1 MGAIGGFSIE
11 LAVNPRL
18 TWTDKF
24 ALFRTDGDVKPLIR
38 QEEEAVSMSAI
49 AEGSEE
55 EFKNNRHLYGVKA
68 IRNVGLGYWQHA
80 VLHTF
85 S

>member
-1 MGAIGGFSIE
+1 
-11 LAVNPRL
+11 
-18 TWTDKF
+18 
-24 ALFRTDGDVKPLIR
+24 
-38 QEEEAVSMSAI
+38 AI

-68 IRNVGLGYWQHA
+68 SRNVGYGYWQQA
-80 VLHTF
+80 VHCTL